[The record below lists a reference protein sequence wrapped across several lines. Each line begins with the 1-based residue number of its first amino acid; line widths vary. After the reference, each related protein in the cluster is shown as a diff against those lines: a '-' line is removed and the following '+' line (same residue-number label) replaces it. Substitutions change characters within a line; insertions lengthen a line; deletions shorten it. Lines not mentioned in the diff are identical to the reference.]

1 MRLLPGAGR
10 VLSRVAEVTRRLQD
24 GVRELAARNEDRV
37 FLALTLLIG
46 ALVGLVIVGFI
57 VVTDG
62 LEDALYAA
70 SSPRWRRL
78 VTPIVATLFVGFL
91 LYRFFPDARGSG
103 VPQTKAALFARGG
116 YISLRT
122 VLGKFFCA
130 STTLASGIA
139 LGREGPSVQIGGGI
153 ASLLGR
159 ALGLPP
165 EKVRMLVPVGASAAL
180 AAAFNTPIAAVLF
193 SLEEIM
199 GNLHAPILGSVV
211 ISAATSW
218 LVLRLFLGDEPLFHV
233 PEYEV
238 VHSSEFLVY
247 ALLGV
252 VGGVVSVLTVKL
264 ILRLRERFLAF
275 PRRTRWIQPAAGGV
289 VVGLLA
295 FTLPGLFRFGY
306 HTVGEALNGNLA
318 LADMGTLLVLTIFAT
333 SICYASG
340 NAGGIF
346 GPSLFIGAMV
356 GGVVGSAAHT
366 VFPEHTA
373 TPGAYALVG
382 MGTAFAGIL
391 RVPMVSVIMIFEIT
405 HDYAIIVP
413 LMISNLISFFVSYRL
428 QRQPIYEAL
437 ALQEGIHLPTSES
450 TKRHREVRSAMRP
463 PREVLTIDMTV
474 ERCLERT
481 SHSHQRAWPVV
492 DNRGVWGV
500 VSLADL
506 QRASDDN
513 RQGTKVGALLDGRNF
528 PHLHADHSLDLAL
541 ERMGSTGYDLLPV
554 VSRANVHEM
563 EGVCSLLDVLRAFG
577 VAGERGSGSREGPE

>member
-1 MRLLPGAGR
+1 VRR
-10 VLSRVAEVTRRLQD
+10 VVDDVRRLPER
-24 GVRELAARNEDRV
+24 VRELALRNEDRV
-37 FLALTLLIG
+37 FLVLTLVIG
-46 ALVGLVIVGFI
+46 ALVGLVIVAFI
-57 VVTDG
+57 LVTDR
-62 LEDALYAA
+62 LEDALYAET
-70 SSPRWRRL
+70 SSPPWRRL
-78 VTPIVATLFVGFL
+78 VTPILATLVVGFL

-103 VPQTKAALFARGG
+103 VPQTKAALFARQG

-122 VLGKFFCA
+122 VLGKFLCA

-139 LGREGPSVQIGGGI
+139 LGREGPSVQIGGGL
-153 ASLLGR
+153 ASVLGR
-159 ALGLPP
+159 AIGLPA
-165 EKVRMLVPVGASAAL
+165 EKVQMLVPVGAAAAL

-193 SLEEIM
+193 ALEEIM
-199 GNLHAPILGSVV
+199 GNLHAPILGSIV

-218 LVLRLFLGDEPLFHV
+218 LVLRLLLGDEPLFHV

-247 ALLGV
+247 AVLGV
-252 VGGVVSVLTVKL
+252 VGGLVSVLTVKL
-264 ILRLRERFLAF
+264 ILRLRERFLSF
-275 PRRTRWIQPAAGGV
+275 SRTTRWLQPAAGGV
-289 VVGLLA
+289 VVGVMA
-295 FTLPGLFRFGY
+295 FTLPGIFRFGY
-306 HTVGEALNGNLA
+306 HTVGEALNGELEPERMA
-318 LADMGTLLVLTIFAT
+318 ALLVLTLIAT

-356 GGVVGSAAHT
+356 GGVVGSFAHSL
-366 VFPEHTA
+366 FPEHTA

-413 LMISNLISFFVSYRL
+413 LMISNLMSFLVSYRL

-437 ALQEGIHLPTSES
+437 ALQEGIHLPHSES
-450 TKRHREVRSAMRP
+450 AKRHLQVRSAMRP
-463 PREVLTIDMTV
+463 PRETFTTDMTV
-474 ERCLERT
+474 ARCLELAG
-481 SHSHQRAWPVV
+481 HSGMRAWPVV
-492 DNRGVWGV
+492 DSRGVWGV

-506 QRASDDN
+506 RRAKDGGRSES
-513 RQGTKVGALLDGRNF
+513 KVGSLLDSRKF

-554 VSRANVHEM
+554 VSRANIHEM
-563 EGVCSLLDVLRAFG
+563 EGVCTLLDVLRTFG
-577 VAGERGSGSREGPE
+577 VGGGATAERIGGGEAT